1 MPRWRVE
8 CVNRGSASRLS
19 PTGGNRTLPA
29 DNSDYGIGS
38 QFLPDA
44 IPGDISPLDTRP
56 RTMFRAPHCAS
67 LGELDADVAFIGMPF
82 DQGTFGRP
90 GARYGPDALR
100 DAPRAYSY
108 SDPYGQG
115 KDAEGFFDADAG
127 DELLRGITMV
137 DCGNVSVSPSDV
149 VHNFERLAGVVAR
162 VAERGAMPVIVGGD
176 HAVTFPA
183 VAGLSK
189 FSPLDIVHFDAHLD
203 YTHDYHGALLT
214 HGSPI
219 RRCHEL
225 DHVGHITSVG
235 IRSVRRAPYEDAVAH
250 GNSIITTRQF
260 REQGPE
266 AVAESIPVGDNL
278 YITFDVDVLDPTQA
292 PGTGTPEIGGLL
304 YEECRRCLTA
314 LVTRS
319 NLVAFDVVEVAPPYD
334 VSGLTAQVAA
344 RLITD
349 ILSARFPSR

>member
-1 MPRWRVE
+1 MTDSNYNIGPQYL
-8 CVNRGSASRLS
+8 ADTS
-19 PTGGNRTLPA
+19 PGE
-29 DNSDYGIGS
+29 
-38 QFLPDA
+38 
-44 IPGDISPLDTRP
+44 ISPVDPRP
-56 RTMFRAPHCAS
+56 RTMYRAPRCPDLAT
-67 LGELDADVAFIGMPF
+67 LDADVAFIGMPF

-115 KDAEGFFDADAG
+115 QDAEGFFDADAG
-127 DELLRGITMV
+127 DELLRGITMA
-137 DCGNVSVSPSDV
+137 DCGNVSVTPSDV
-149 VHNFERLAGVVAR
+149 VHNFERLAGVVAQ
-162 VAERGAMPVIVGGD
+162 VAKRGAMPVILGGD

-183 VAGLSK
+183 VAGLSQ
-189 FSPLDIVHFDAHLD
+189 FSPLNIVHFDAHLD
-203 YTHDYHGALLT
+203 YTHHYHGALLT

-225 DHVGHITSVG
+225 AHVDQITSVG
-235 IRSVRRAPYEDAVAH
+235 IRSVRRAPYEDAAAH
-250 GNSIITTRQF
+250 GNTIVTTRQF
-260 REQGPE
+260 RELGPE
-266 AVAESIPVGDNL
+266 TVAANIPVGSNL
-278 YITFDVDVLDPTQA
+278 YITFDVDALDPTQA
-292 PGTGTPEIGGLL
+292 PGTGTPEVGGLF

-314 LVTRS
+314 LVNRS

-334 VSGLTAQVAA
+334 VSDLTVQVAS

>member
-1 MPRWRVE
+1 MT
-8 CVNRGSASRLS
+8 AS
-19 PTGGNRTLPA
+19 NF
-29 DNSDYGIGS
+29 NIGS

-44 IPGDISPLDTRP
+44 SPGDISPVDTRP
-56 RTMFRAPHCAS
+56 RTMFRAPHCAD
-67 LGELDADVAFIGMPF
+67 LAGLDADVAFVGMPF

-115 KDAEGFFDADAG
+115 QEAEGFFDADAG
-127 DELLRGITMV
+127 DELLRGITMA

-162 VAERGAMPVIVGGD
+162 ISERGAMPVILGGD
-176 HAVTFPA
+176 HAITFPA
-183 VAGLSK
+183 VCGLSE
-189 FSPLDIVHFDAHLD
+189 FSPLNVVHFDAHLD

-219 RRCHEL
+219 RRCREL

-250 GNSIITTRQF
+250 GNSIITARQF
-260 REQGPE
+260 RELGPE
-266 AVAESIPVGDNL
+266 AVAESIQTGSNL

-292 PGTGTPEIGGLL
+292 PGTGTPEVGGLF

-314 LVTRS
+314 LVNRS

-334 VSGLTAQVAA
+334 VSDLTAQVAA

-349 ILSARFPSR
+349 ILSARFPSRSR